1 MVTQKIKR
9 MSLKNELYVMRNE
22 QYLEG
27 LISLIE
33 HINSISPTEE
43 LSMVEIGAYAGEST
57 TLFAKHFKHV
67 TTIDPFINDY
77 DPNDITCQHMDL
89 ELVYECFKENIKPF
103 ENITHIRDTSDDGI
117 FHLLK
122 NVDFVYIDGLHTYE
136 QVKKDIQNYK
146 PFIKENGFIGGHDY
160 HQVWQGVV
168 NAINEKL
175 GSPDMTF
182 SDTSWIKQ
190 LK

>member
-1 MVTQKIKR
+1 MNAKK
-9 MSLKNELYVMRNE
+9 ELYVMRNQ

-33 HINSISPTEE
+33 HINSINPTKE

-67 TTIDPFINDY
+67 ITIDPFINDY

-89 ELVYECFKENIKPF
+89 ELVYEKFKENIKPF
-103 ENITHIRDTSDDGI
+103 ENISHIRDTSDDGI
-117 FHLLK
+117 FHILK
-122 NVDFVYIDGLHTYE
+122 KVDFVYIDGLHTYE
-136 QVKKDIQNYK
+136 QVKKDIDSYK
-146 PFIKENGFIGGHDY
+146 PLINKNGFIGGHDY

-168 NAINEKL
+168 NAVNEKL
-175 GSPDMTF
+175 GEPDMIF
-182 SDTSWIKQ
+182 IDTSWIKQ